1 MADINGVN
9 NTNNPYLDLNP
20 PKTEKAD
27 ESQSDMFMKL
37 MIANLRN
44 QDPTS
49 PAETSEFMSQISDMS
64 MVEGIA
70 NLNNS
75 MGNLTSS
82 MLSSQAALQASSLV
96 GQTVYVPTSTADVEP
111 GTTVDGVVELP
122 ISSPDVR
129 VKVFAPTGEEVGA
142 FSLGAQAAG
151 DGRFSWRVP
160 EGLASG
166 SYRFEVTA
174 QGAGGE
180 FSPVQTYLGRNVE
193 SVTLGKNGVGMKINI
208 PGGSVSLDEIKQI
221 G

>member
-9 NTNNPYLDLNP
+9 NSNNPYLDLNP
-20 PKTEKAD
+20 PKPEKA
-27 ESQSDMFMKL
+27 EASQSDMFMKL

-70 NLNNS
+70 NLNSS
-75 MGNLTSS
+75 MGNLSSS

-96 GQTVYVPTSTADVEP
+96 GQTVYVPTSTADAEP
-111 GTTVDGVVELP
+111 GATIDGVIELP
-122 ISSPDVR
+122 VSSPDVR
-129 VKVFAPTGEEVGA
+129 VKVYAADGAEVGG

-151 DGRFSWRVP
+151 DGRFAWSVP
-160 EGLASG
+160 AQLPAG
-166 SYRFEVTA
+166 SYRFEVSA
-174 QGAGGE
+174 LGSEGRFE
-180 FSPVQTYLGRNVE
+180 SVQAYLGRNVE